1 VPKQKINMIKAEL
14 IGVAEARARD
24 WVVKVK
30 PQGRKKVRMP
40 AIIGEVD
47 LILRLLKEIIF
58 KKFKDKIR
66 VIIETIR
73 LVMAMF

>member
-30 PQGRKKVRMP
+30 PQGRKKVRIP